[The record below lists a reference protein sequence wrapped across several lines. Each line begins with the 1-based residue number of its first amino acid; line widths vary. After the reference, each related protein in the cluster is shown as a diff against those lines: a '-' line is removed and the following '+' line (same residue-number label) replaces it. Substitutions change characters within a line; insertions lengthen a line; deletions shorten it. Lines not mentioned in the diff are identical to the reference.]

1 MQESRLTRRAFLIGA
16 AALAPLLRAAADDR
30 LAAGP
35 AQTVE
40 ARIAA
45 IEKGVAGRLGV
56 AALDTGSGRRI
67 DHRFAE
73 RFPMCSTFKFLL
85 AAAVLRRVDLKQDQL
100 ERRIAYGRGDLL
112 EYAPIARQRVQEGGM
127 SLSDLCAAAVEYS
140 DNTAANLLLKVLGGP
155 GAITR
160 YAASLGD
167 PLTRLDRT
175 EPSLNEAVPGDERD
189 TTSPTAMLDNLRVI
203 LLGKA
208 LSPASRGQLQAWLI
222 ANTTGDSRLRAGLP
236 AGWKAGDKTGTGEH
250 GSTNDI
256 GILWPPGRPPILVAA
271 YLTDSAAPLAERNA
285 ALAEVGRVV
294 ADSL

>member
-1 MQESRLTRRAFLIGA
+1 MQEFQLTRRAFLMGA
-16 AALAPLLRAAADDR
+16 AALSPLLRAAADDR
-30 LAAGP
+30 VAPGP
-35 AQTVE
+35 AQGVE

-45 IEKGVAGRLGV
+45 IEQHVAGRLGV
-56 AALDTGSGRRI
+56 AVLDSGSGRRI
-67 DHRFAE
+67 EHRSAE

-85 AAAVLRRVDLKQDQL
+85 AAAVLQRVDLKQERL
-100 ERRIAYGRGDLL
+100 ERRIAYGRSDLL

-167 PLTRLDRT
+167 PVTRLDRT
-175 EPSLNEAVPGDERD
+175 EPTLNEALPGDERD
-189 TTSPTAMLDNLRVI
+189 TTSPSAMLNNLRAV

-208 LSPASRGQLQAWLI
+208 LSPASREQIQGWLI

-236 AGWKAGDKTGTGEH
+236 AGWKAGDKTGTGER
-250 GSTNDI
+250 GSTCDI
-256 GILWPPGRPPILVAA
+256 AILWPPGRSPILVAA
-271 YLTDSAAPLAERNA
+271 YLTDSTAPAAERNA
-285 ALAEVGRVV
+285 ALAEVGRI
-294 ADSL
+294 AAGSF

>member
-1 MQESRLTRRAFLIGA
+1 MQESHLTRRAFLIGA

-35 AQTVE
+35 VQTVE

-45 IEKGVAGRLGV
+45 IEQRVACRLGL

-67 DHRFAE
+67 DHRAAE

-85 AAAVLRRVDLKQDQL
+85 AAAVLQRVDLKQDQL
-100 ERRIAYGRGDLL
+100 ERHIAYGRGDLL

-167 PLTRLDRT
+167 QLTRLDRT
-175 EPSLNEAVPGDERD
+175 EPSLNDAVPGDERD
-189 TTSPTAMLDNLRVI
+189 TTSPSAMLDNLRAI

-208 LSPASRGQLQAWLI
+208 LSSASRGQLQAWLT

-256 GILWPPGRPPILVAA
+256 AILWPPGRPPILVAV
-271 YLTDSAAPLAERNA
+271 YLTESAAPLAERNA
-285 ALAEVGRVV
+285 ALAEVGRIVV
-294 ADSL
+294 DSL